1 MLVFLQVSAVA
12 MSAALFG
19 LVLLYGKEFCK

>member
-12 MSAALFG
+12 MSAALCG